1 MLASSTNIKEKET
14 TNETKE
20 ARVGTQKNKNL
31 KRKQEVTMRN
41 KLEKFRS
48 LITED
53 TVGLWKGLLKTK
65 NQQTNSSPGGVLL
78 KPALMGVSNYRP
90 LKNLGHQLGMR

>member
-53 TVGLWKGLLKTK
+53 TVGL
-65 NQQTNSSPGGVLL
+65 
-78 KPALMGVSNYRP
+78 
-90 LKNLGHQLGMR
+90 